1 MKCQQCKDHQFK
13 QVTGSWPNGAAFV
26 RYSIWGCTCDPL
38 DLAIKVHRID
48 YPGS

>member
-38 DLAIKVHRID
+38 DLASKVHRID